1 MGFQEEFGQCGHCD
15 GRKDQSRGHKK
26 CFRSMGPKSPRTG
39 TRRSQRFYNYMT
51 LKGLSDPA
59 DFEDVESLKK
69 LVQVETPSL
78 FEDLLSSSESL
89 SSLEDFLVITEEEQT
104 NALAM
109 DDFGSTTNDQAWH
122 KPGSAGDQYSKID
135 RRVRGLISSRT
146 ECVLSV
152 LADMEREVRLK
163 IDQGLTLQLDDGMCR
178 MVAHGLAQY
187 YGMKS
192 WSQDSADGTRLTILQ
207 PTCATVVASGT
218 LFEYI
223 AKRQNISLCY

>member
-1 MGFQEEFGQCGHCD
+1 MGFREDFGQCGHCD
-15 GRKDQSRGHKK
+15 GRRDQSRNRKK
-26 CFRSMGPKSPRTG
+26 CFRSTGPKSPRAG
-39 TRRSQRFYNYMT
+39 TRRMQRFYNFMT

-69 LVQVETPSL
+69 LVQVETPSI

-109 DDFGSTTNDQAWH
+109 DDFRSASNDLAWH
-122 KPGSAGDQYSKID
+122 KPGSAEDQYSRID
-135 RRVRGLISSRT
+135 RRVRRLISSRT

-152 LADMEREVRLK
+152 LADMERDVRLK
-163 IDQGLTLQLDDGMCR
+163 IDQGLTLHLDDGMCR

-192 WSQDSADGTRLTILQ
+192 WSEDSVDGTRLTILE
-207 PTCATVVASGT
+207 PTSATAVGSGT

-223 AKRQNISLCY
+223 AKRQNTSLAY